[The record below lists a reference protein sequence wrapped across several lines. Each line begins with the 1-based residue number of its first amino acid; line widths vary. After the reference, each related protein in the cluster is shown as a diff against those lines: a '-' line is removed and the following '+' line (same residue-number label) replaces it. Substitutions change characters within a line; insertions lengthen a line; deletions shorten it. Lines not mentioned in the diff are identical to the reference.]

1 MLAEVDGNRTRRSGF
16 TRSNRFEGGGVH
28 QALGHLRP
36 ARYRA
41 WAVATKVPPMKRLLM
56 LVVLVA
62 LASVA
67 ARRLSA
73 N

>member
-1 MLAEVDGNRTRRSGF
+1 
-16 TRSNRFEGGGVH
+16 
-28 QALGHLRP
+28 
-36 ARYRA
+36 
-41 WAVATKVPPMKRLLM
+41 VPPMKRLLM